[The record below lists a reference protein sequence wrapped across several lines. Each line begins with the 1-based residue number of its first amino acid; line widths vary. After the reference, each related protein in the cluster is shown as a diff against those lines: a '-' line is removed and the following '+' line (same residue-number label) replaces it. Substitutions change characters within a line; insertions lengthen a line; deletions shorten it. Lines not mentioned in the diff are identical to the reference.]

1 MKVNIIHDKE
11 LDSVKP
17 LDLPIRKEITINTMM
32 MWSEKTGQVTCYV
45 IVYDRHTQY
54 KCVQEKNQ
62 KTYTNYFSN
71 HEALE
76 QHYKMLTR

>member
-1 MKVNIIHDKE
+1 MKVNIIRDLE

-17 LDLPIRKEITINTMM
+17 LDLPMRKAITINTMM

-45 IVYDRHTQY
+45 IVYDRYTQY
-54 KCVQEKNQ
+54 MCVQEKNQ

-71 HEALE
+71 YEALE
-76 QHYKMLTR
+76 MHYKMITR